1 LGYEYETAMTGNP
14 LIFRERRS
22 AAGSSTFYVDAV
34 LLLLFGPDSGSYGSK
49 MGAAAATSRYAHSTT
64 ASTLPL
70 ILLRYLLYMGRSPLF
85 LTRMEPPDAFYDCS
99 NLIIVD
105 GRLTPEAI
113 PTQE

>member
-1 LGYEYETAMTGNP
+1 
-14 LIFRERRS
+14 
-22 AAGSSTFYVDAV
+22 
-34 LLLLFGPDSGSYGSK
+34 
-49 MGAAAATSRYAHSTT
+49 
-64 ASTLPL
+64 
-70 ILLRYLLYMGRSPLF
+70 MGRSPLF

>member
-1 LGYEYETAMTGNP
+1 MLMRRCCSCLA
-14 LIFRERRS
+14 LIR
-22 AAGSSTFYVDAV
+22 G
-34 LLLLFGPDSGSYGSK
+34 L
-49 MGAAAATSRYAHSTT
+49 MGAKWEQP
-64 ASTLPL
+64 LPHRVTR
-70 ILLRYLLYMGRSPLF
+70 IAPPLLRYLLYMGRSPLF